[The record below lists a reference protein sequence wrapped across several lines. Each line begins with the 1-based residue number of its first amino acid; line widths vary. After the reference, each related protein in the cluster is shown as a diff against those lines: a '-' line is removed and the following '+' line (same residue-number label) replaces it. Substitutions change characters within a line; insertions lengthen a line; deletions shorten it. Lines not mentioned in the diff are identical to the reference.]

1 VIVLGPRVAL
11 LACLL
16 ALAVAGCAT
25 GEREDDA
32 AAVSERFHAALDDGD
47 GAAACNLL
55 AEETASALEQQEGDP
70 CEEAILSLELPTG
83 GTVAYRRVEMTSAE
97 TRLAEGS
104 SDFLDEGPDG
114 WRIAAAGCVP
124 TTPEQ
129 PYECE
134 LEG

>member
-1 VIVLGPRVAL
+1 MGPRVAL
-11 LACLL
+11 FACLV
-16 ALAVAGCAT
+16 ALTAAGCAT

-32 AAVSERFHAALDDGD
+32 AAVAERFHAALEERD
-47 GAAACNLL
+47 GAAACGLL
-55 AEETASALEQQEGDP
+55 AEETASALEQDEDEP
-70 CEEAILSLELPTG
+70 CEEAILGLDLPRG
-83 GTVAYRRVEMTSAE
+83 GTVAYRRVEIRSAE
-97 TRLAEGS
+97 TRLAGGS
-104 SDFLDEGPDG
+104 SDFLDEGPEG

>member
-1 VIVLGPRVAL
+1 MVAL
-11 LACLL
+11 TA
-16 ALAVAGCAT
+16 AGCAT

-32 AAVSERFHAALDDGD
+32 AAVAERFHAALDDRD
-47 GAAACNLL
+47 GPAACGLL
-55 AEETASALEQQEGDP
+55 SEETASKLQQDEGEP
-70 CEEAILSLELPTG
+70 CEEAVLALDLPRG
-83 GTVAYRRVEMTSAE
+83 GTVAYRRVEIRSAE

-124 TTPEQ
+124 TAPER